1 LYNSSI
7 CSQRSGVMLIDW
19 RVTLRIMTHQAPGAK
34 SVCRTTHPKAYL
46 DRKNW
51 RQRVLEIFRS

>member
-1 LYNSSI
+1 
-7 CSQRSGVMLIDW
+7 MLIDW